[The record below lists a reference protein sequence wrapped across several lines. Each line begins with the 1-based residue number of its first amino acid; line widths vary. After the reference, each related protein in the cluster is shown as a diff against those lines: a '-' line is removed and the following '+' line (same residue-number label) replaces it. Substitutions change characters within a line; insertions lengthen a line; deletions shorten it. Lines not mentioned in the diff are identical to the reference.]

1 MTGVVDLPSNR
12 VGRNIFR
19 SRTSV
24 RALPAAPSEHYDLS
38 VPRTE
43 RGDCFAGRGCDFFAG
58 SKTKSDKCYLACEED
73 RNPQSGGMTPGR
85 ASLRLKYPYKKGTQR
100 CIGNIL

>member
-12 VGRNIFR
+12 VERNIFR

-24 RALPAAPSEHYDLS
+24 RALLVAPSEHYDLS

-58 SKTKSDKCYLACEED
+58 SKKNRTNATWHAKRTKTHKVE
-73 RNPQSGGMTPGR
+73 G
-85 ASLRLKYPYKKGTQR
+85 
-100 CIGNIL
+100 